1 MNLTSHFQCI
11 VLNTYQRGVSNQ
23 LSKFESILHSLTYK
37 LGLRRLF
44 IKTVLFDGM
53 LSVCRNK
60 FSKQTKSVVICKFKI
75 HKCVVIYNK
84 CFSFIKKKFPEFKY
98 YFT

>member
-11 VLNTYQRGVSNQ
+11 VLNTYQRGASNQ

-37 LGLRRLF
+37 LVLRRLF
-44 IKTVLFDGM
+44 MKTVLFKGI

-75 HKCVVIYNK
+75 HNNCL
-84 CFSFIKKKFPEFKY
+84 
-98 YFT
+98 

>member
-11 VLNTYQRGVSNQ
+11 VLNTYQRGASNQ
-23 LSKFESILHSLTYK
+23 LSKFESIFHSLTYK
-37 LGLRRLF
+37 LVLRRLF
-44 IKTVLFDGM
+44 IKTVLFKGI

-60 FSKQTKSVVICKFKI
+60 LSQQTKSAVICKLKI
-75 HKCVVIYNK
+75 HYCVVIYNK
-84 CFSFIKKKFPEFKY
+84 CFSFMKKKFPEFKY